1 MPGLAVYAGSFDPP
15 TNGHLWMIRQGASLF
30 DRLVVAVGV
39 NPSKR
44 AAYTVE
50 QRLGWLRAMT
60 SDLPNV
66 QVSQFG
72 NLFLAYYAKQLGASF
87 ILRGVRSEVDFAY
100 EQSMRHINADLSP
113 EITTVFLMPPREIAE
128 VSSSLVRGMIGP
140 EGWQGV
146 VQGLVPPCVFAELE
160 PRRA

>member
-1 MPGLAVYAGSFDPP
+1 MAGLAVYAGSFDPP
-15 TNGHLWMIRQGASLF
+15 TNGHLWMIRQAASLF
-30 DRLVVAVGV
+30 DRLIVAVGA

-44 AAYTVE
+44 AAYSVE

-60 SDLPNV
+60 DDLPNV
-66 QVSQFG
+66 QVAQFG
-72 NLFLAYYAKQLGASF
+72 NLFLAYYAKQAGASF
-87 ILRGVRSEVDFAY
+87 IIRGIRSEADFAY

-140 EGWQGV
+140 EGWQRV
-146 VQGLVPPCVFAELE
+146 VGGLVPACVFADLE
-160 PRRA
+160 RNHA